1 MLACHLMNPDL
12 QCRKSMARIKYV
24 LNERR
29 LALIATAES
38 LRPTA
43 QKVHGTSPLGMADP
57 MSLTGWEQERGIRF
71 DRGVIDESTTASGL
85 GDGERQ
91 KRDMEEEKEPVVEGE
106 SVAKEEIEGRDEGFG
121 SGKEAEEFVK
131 AKI

>member
-1 MLACHLMNPDL
+1 
-12 QCRKSMARIKYV
+12 
-24 LNERR
+24 
-29 LALIATAES
+29 
-38 LRPTA
+38 
-43 QKVHGTSPLGMADP
+43 MADP
-57 MSLTGWEQERGIRF
+57 MSLTGWEKERGIRF
-71 DRGVIDESTTASGL
+71 DRGIIDESISASGL